1 MASAMLSIR
10 AVGAPLVSEF
20 EQPALLEVEHLSVV
34 FRTEDGMVNAVSDVS
49 FRLERGEVLAVVGES
64 GSGKSVMALS
74 LLQLHPRNAT
84 ITGQARFGGV
94 DLLTL
99 DDDAIRAVRGNSI
112 AMIFQDPMTALN
124 PVFTV
129 GSQIAEAVQAH
140 RRVGK
145 RAAVDRAIE
154 LLDLVGVPEP
164 RRRAAQ
170 FPHEFSGGMR
180 QRAMIAMAMSN
191 DPDLLIAD
199 EPTTA
204 LDVTVQAQVM
214 EVLREVQAQ
223 TGAAILLITHD
234 LGLVAGSADR
244 VQVMYGG
251 RLLETAPT
259 DELFYRS
266 CNPYTRALLGSIPSM
281 DSERGAALVAIPGN
295 PPSVMHERPGCAFEP
310 RCELRIERCRDEV
323 PELVPVDE
331 SGHLS
336 RCHRAGELLAGY
348 ERVVPTGVIDD

>member
-1 MASAMLSIR
+1 
-10 AVGAPLVSEF
+10 VQPVSEP
-20 EQPALLEVEHLSVV
+20 ERPALLEVDHLSVT
-34 FRTEDGMVNAVSDVS
+34 FRTEDGMVHAVSDVS

-84 ITGQARFGGV
+84 ITGQARLDGV
-94 DLLTL
+94 DLLAL

-129 GSQIAEAVQAH
+129 GSQIAEAVRAH
-140 RRVGK
+140 RRVSK
-145 RAAVDRAIE
+145 RVAFDRAVE

-164 RRRAAQ
+164 RRRASQ

-214 EVLREVQAQ
+214 EVLREVQAN
-223 TGAAILLITHD
+223 TGAALLLITHD

-251 RLLETAPT
+251 RLFESAPT

-266 CNPYTRALLGSIPSM
+266 RNPYTRALLASIPSM
-281 DSERGAALVAIPGN
+281 DSSRGTTLMAIPGN
-295 PPSVMHERPGCAFEP
+295 PPSVMRAVSGCAFEP
-310 RCELRIERCRDEV
+310 RCELRLDRCRDEL

-331 SGHLS
+331 AGHVS
-336 RCHRAGELLAGY
+336 RCHRAQELLAGF
-348 ERVVPTGVIDD
+348 DDIVEIEVDGD